1 MINLITIRAELKYP
15 KWVKGPKG
23 DPAFQLKIDEE
34 GNLVAAKDTDTK
46 DEEEQDNGEN

>member
-1 MINLITIRAELKYP
+1 MIKPITIRAELKYP

-23 DPAFQLKIDEE
+23 DPAYQLEIDEE

-46 DEEEQDNGEN
+46 DEEVQDNGEN

>member
-1 MINLITIRAELKYP
+1 MIKPITIRAELKYP

-23 DPAFQLKIDEE
+23 DPAYQLQIDEE

-46 DEEEQDNGEN
+46 DEEGQDNGKN

>member
-1 MINLITIRAELKYP
+1 MINLITIRAELEYP

-23 DPAFQLKIDEE
+23 DPAFQLQIDEE

-46 DEEEQDNGEN
+46 DEEVQDNGEN

>member
-1 MINLITIRAELKYP
+1 MIKPITIRAVLKYP

-23 DPAFQLKIDEE
+23 DPAYQLQIDEE

-46 DEEEQDNGEN
+46 DEEELNNGEN

>member
-1 MINLITIRAELKYP
+1 MIKPITIRAKLKYP
-15 KWVKGPKG
+15 KWIKGPKG

-46 DEEEQDNGEN
+46 YEEEQDNGEN

>member
-1 MINLITIRAELKYP
+1 MFQLLENNKIKLTR
-15 KWVKGPKG
+15 G

-46 DEEEQDNGEN
+46 EEEEQDNGEG